1 MSWIE
6 RRPRDVTE
14 QLLEFAENGRLV
26 ILPERAVVPTRRS
39 RRTALIVLASVVS
52 AGIGVA
58 AMLAFT
64 DDVRSTTLV
73 VAGIASAVLGLVLL
87 ISATSATS
95 ERESRRASVRVKPG
109 AVLPP
114 DLVRV
119 GNWIHRGDA
128 WVRVE
133 EIGRDGGGLVSALL
147 STDEIIFID
156 MPVTIA
162 GGEFRPVGD
171 PVGSLR
177 R

>member
-26 ILPERAVVPTRRS
+26 VLPERTVPPPHRTRI
-39 RRTALIVLASVVS
+39 TALIVLASVVS

-58 AMLAFT
+58 AMLAST
-64 DDVRSTTLV
+64 DEARSATLLV
-73 VAGIASAVLGLVLL
+73 TGIASAVLGLVLL
-87 ISATSATS
+87 IVAANAS
-95 ERESRRASVRVKPG
+95 RDRKSRRASVVVTPG

-114 DLVRV
+114 DLVRA
-119 GNWIHRGDA
+119 GNWIHRGNA

-133 EIGRDGGGLVSALL
+133 EIGRDGGGQVSALL
-147 STDEIIFID
+147 STDEIIYLD

-162 GGEFRPVGD
+162 GGAFRPVGD
-171 PVGSLR
+171 PVDSLR
-177 R
+177 H